1 MTAQKTTAPQK
12 SAAVR
17 RDEEVIRTHLDR
29 LRLDLVVAARITKV
43 HREWARPL
51 QPDPFS
57 RLYLIL
63 EGEGRLVVG
72 DQELFP
78 KPGEMCYLPAE
89 VPVSYETISDN
100 TFRKHWLHFSALIGE
115 RDIGEM
121 MTLPYIVQSKAP
133 EEAAALFEQVG
144 AADRDPPGLATPLRL
159 RSALTALFAHY
170 LDSAPP
176 GSVRLS
182 AQQTNESEIVQYI
195 QQNLATLLSVE
206 ELAAVFGYDLAAFMR
221 HFRTEF
227 GLSPKQYIKRAKIE
241 WAQRELATTNRPME
255 EIAAAVG
262 MDQSYFSKV
271 FRQVSSV
278 TPSAYRKMYRPHI

>member
-1 MTAQKTTAPQK
+1 MTTRAP
-12 SAAVR
+12 VITR
-17 RDEEVIRTHLDR
+17 REDELIRTQLDR
-29 LRLDLVVAARITKV
+29 LRLDLVVAARITRV
-43 HREWARPL
+43 HREWSRPL

-72 DQELFP
+72 EEELYP
-78 KPGEMCYLPAE
+78 EPGDLCYLPAE

-100 TFRKHWLHFSALIGE
+100 VFRKHWLHFSALIGD
-115 RDIGEM
+115 RDIGELL
-121 MTLPYIVQSKAP
+121 TLPYIVKSKAP

-182 AQQTNESEIVQYI
+182 TQQTSESSVVQYI
-195 QQNLATLLSVE
+195 QQNLGTPLTVE
-206 ELAAVFGYDLAAFMR
+206 ELAAHFGQDLATFVR
-221 HFRTEF
+221 RFRAEF
-227 GLSPKQYIKRAKIE
+227 GLSPKQYIKRARIE
-241 WAQRELATTNRPME
+241 WAQRELASTTRPME

-278 TPSAYRKMYRPHI
+278 TPSEYRKLYRPNG

>member
-1 MTAQKTTAPQK
+1 MNAPRTALTRQ
-12 SAAVR
+12 
-17 RDEEVIRTHLDR
+17 DELIRTHLDR

-72 DQELFP
+72 DQVLDP
-78 KPGEMCYLPAE
+78 QPGDLCYLPAE
-89 VPVSYETISDN
+89 VPVSYETVSDN
-100 TFRKHWLHFSALIGE
+100 TYRKHWLHFSALIGD
-115 RDIGEM
+115 RDIGDVL
-121 MTLPYIVQSKAP
+121 TLPYVVRSKSP
-133 EEAAALFEQVG
+133 EEAGALFEQVG

-159 RSALTALFAHY
+159 RSALTALFAHF

-176 GSVRLS
+176 GTVQLS
-182 AQQTNESEIVQYI
+182 PQQTSESDVVEYI
-195 QQNLATLLSVE
+195 QANLGNSLTVE
-206 ELAAVFGYDLAAFMR
+206 ELAAQFGQDQPSFIRY
-221 HFRTEF
+221 FRAEF
-227 GLSPKQYIKRAKIE
+227 GLSPKQYIKRARIE
-241 WAQRELATTNRPME
+241 WAQRELASTSRPME

-278 TPSAYRKMYRPHI
+278 TPSEYRKLYRPNS

>member
-1 MTAQKTTAPQK
+1 MVDT
-12 SAAVR
+12 R
-17 RDEEVIRTHLDR
+17 REEELIRTHLDR

-43 HREWARPL
+43 HREWSRPL

-72 DQELFP
+72 EQELFP
-78 KPGEMCYLPAE
+78 KPGELCYLPAD

-100 TFRKHWLHFSALIGE
+100 VFRKHWLHFSALVGD
-115 RDIGEM
+115 RDIGELL
-121 MTLPYIVQSKAP
+121 TLPYIVKSKAP

-182 AQQTNESEIVQYI
+182 QRQTGETSVVQYI
-195 QQNLATLLSVE
+195 QQNLGTPLTVE
-206 ELAAVFGYDLAAFMR
+206 ELAAQFGQDLATFVR
-221 HFRTEF
+221 RFRTEF
-227 GLSPKQYIKRAKIE
+227 GLSPKQYIKRTRIE
-241 WAQRELATTNRPME
+241 WAQRELASTTRPME

-278 TPSAYRKMYRPHI
+278 TPSEYRKLYRPNG

>member
-1 MTAQKTTAPQK
+1 M
-12 SAAVR
+12 
-17 RDEEVIRTHLDR
+17 
-29 LRLDLVVAARITKV
+29 AARITKV
-43 HREWARPL
+43 HREWSRPL
-51 QPDPFS
+51 QPDPFT

-63 EGEGRLVVG
+63 EGEGRLVVR
-72 DQELFP
+72 DQELYP
-78 KPGEMCYLPAE
+78 KPGELVYLPAD

-100 TFRKHWLHFSALIGE
+100 VFRKHWLHFSALIGD
-115 RDIGEM
+115 RDIGELL
-121 MTLPYIVQSKAP
+121 TLPYIVPSKAP

-159 RSALTALFAHY
+159 RSALTALFAHF
-170 LDSAPP
+170 LDSVPP
-176 GSVRLS
+176 GEVRLS
-182 AQQTNESEIVQYI
+182 PQQTSESEIVQYI
-195 QQNLATLLSVE
+195 QENLATLPSVE
-206 ELAAVFGYDLAAFMR
+206 ELAGRLGYDLPAFLR

-241 WAQRELATTNRPME
+241 WAQRELAATARPME

-278 TPSAYRKMYRPHI
+278 TPSAYRKLYR

>member
-1 MTAQKTTAPQK
+1 MTTRARTELARTEQQTAADQ
-12 SAAVR
+12 
-17 RDEEVIRTHLDR
+17 ETIRSYLDR

-43 HREWARPL
+43 HREWSRPL
-51 QPDPFS
+51 QPDPFT

-63 EGEGRLVVG
+63 EGEGRLVVR
-72 DQELFP
+72 DQELYP
-78 KPGEMCYLPAE
+78 KPGELVYLPAD

-100 TFRKHWLHFSALIGE
+100 VFRKHWLHFSALIGD
-115 RDIGEM
+115 RDIGELL
-121 MTLPYIVQSKAP
+121 TLPYIVPSKAP

-159 RSALTALFAHY
+159 RSALTALFAHF
-170 LDSAPP
+170 LDSVPP
-176 GSVRLS
+176 GEVRLS
-182 AQQTNESEIVQYI
+182 PQQTSESEIVQYI
-195 QQNLATLLSVE
+195 QENLATLPSVE
-206 ELAAVFGYDLAAFMR
+206 ELAARLGYDLPTFLR

-241 WAQRELATTNRPME
+241 WAQRELASTARPME

-278 TPSAYRKMYRPHI
+278 TPSAYRKLYR

>member
-1 MTAQKTTAPQK
+1 MTTLVNT
-12 SAAVR
+12 R
-17 RDEEVIRTHLDR
+17 REDELIRTHLDR

-43 HREWARPL
+43 HRGWSRAL

-72 DQELFP
+72 EQELFP
-78 KPGEMCYLPAE
+78 KPGELCYLPAD

-100 TFRKHWLHFSALIGE
+100 VFRKHWLHFSALIGD
-115 RDIGEM
+115 RDIGELV
-121 MTLPYIVQSKAP
+121 TLPYIVRSKAP

-182 AQQTNESEIVQYI
+182 VQQTNESSVVQYI
-195 QQNLATLLSVE
+195 QQNLDTPLTVE
-206 ELAAVFGYDLAAFMR
+206 ELAAQFGQDLATFVR
-221 HFRTEF
+221 RFRTEF
-227 GLSPKQYIKRAKIE
+227 GLSPKQYLKRTRIE
-241 WAQRELATTNRPME
+241 WAQRELASTTRPME

-278 TPSAYRKMYRPHI
+278 TPSEYRKLYRPNG

>member
-1 MTAQKTTAPQK
+1 MKTAD
-12 SAAVR
+12 AVVG
-17 RDEEVIRTHLDR
+17 EQEIIRSYLDR

-43 HREWARPL
+43 HREWSRAL
-51 QPDPFS
+51 MPDPFS

-72 DQELFP
+72 DQELYP
-78 KPGEMCYLPAE
+78 QPGELVYTPAD

-100 TFRKHWLHFSALIGE
+100 VFRKHWLHFSALIGD
-115 RDIGEM
+115 RDIGELI
-121 MTLPYIVQSKAP
+121 TLPYIVTSKAP
-133 EEAAALFEQVG
+133 DAAAALFEQVG
-144 AADRDPPGLATPLRL
+144 AADRDPPGLSTPLRM
-159 RSALTALFAHY
+159 RSALTALFAHF

-176 GSVRLS
+176 GTVRLS
-182 AQQTNESEIVQYI
+182 PQQTTESGIVRYI
-195 QQNLATLLSVE
+195 QDNLATLPSVE
-206 ELAAVFGYDLAAFMR
+206 ELAGVFGYDLPAFLR

-241 WAQRELATTNRPME
+241 WAQRELSTTARPME

-278 TPSAYRKMYRPHI
+278 TPSEYRKLYRPSN

>member
-1 MTAQKTTAPQK
+1 MTTQTPVIT
-12 SAAVR
+12 R
-17 RDEEVIRTHLDR
+17 REDELIRTQLDR
-29 LRLDLVVAARITKV
+29 LRLDLVVAARITRV
-43 HREWARPL
+43 HREWSRPL

-72 DQELFP
+72 EEELYP
-78 KPGEMCYLPAE
+78 EPGDLCYLPAE

-100 TFRKHWLHFSALIGE
+100 VFRKHWLHFSALIGD
-115 RDIGEM
+115 RDIGELL
-121 MTLPYIVQSKAP
+121 TLPYIVKSKAP

-182 AQQTNESEIVQYI
+182 TQQTSESSVVQYI
-195 QQNLATLLSVE
+195 QQNLSTPLTVE
-206 ELAAVFGYDLAAFMR
+206 ELAAHFGQDLATFVR
-221 HFRTEF
+221 RFRTEF
-227 GLSPKQYIKRAKIE
+227 GLSPKQYIKRARIE
-241 WAQRELATTNRPME
+241 WAQRELASTTRPME

-278 TPSAYRKMYRPHI
+278 TPSEYRKLYRPNG

>member
-1 MTAQKTTAPQK
+1 MSTQTPVIT
-12 SAAVR
+12 R
-17 RDEEVIRTHLDR
+17 REDELIRTQLDR
-29 LRLDLVVAARITKV
+29 LRLDLVVAARITRV
-43 HREWARPL
+43 HREWSRPL

-72 DQELFP
+72 DRELYP
-78 KPGEMCYLPAE
+78 KPGELCYLPAE

-100 TFRKHWLHFSALIGE
+100 VFRKHWLHFSALIGD
-115 RDIGEM
+115 RDVGEVL
-121 MTLPYIVQSKAP
+121 TLPYIVKSKAP

-182 AQQTNESEIVQYI
+182 TQQTSESSVVQYI
-195 QQNLATLLSVE
+195 QQNLGTPLTVE
-206 ELAAVFGYDLAAFMR
+206 ELAAHFGQDLATFVR
-221 HFRTEF
+221 RFRTEF
-227 GLSPKQYIKRAKIE
+227 GLSPKQYIKRARIE
-241 WAQRELATTNRPME
+241 WAQRELASTTRPME

-278 TPSAYRKMYRPHI
+278 TPSEYRKLYRPNG

>member
-1 MTAQKTTAPQK
+1 MTTTRTP
-12 SAAVR
+12 VITR
-17 RDEEVIRTHLDR
+17 REDELIRTQLDR
-29 LRLDLVVAARITKV
+29 LRLDLVVAARITRV
-43 HREWARPL
+43 HREWSRPL

-72 DQELFP
+72 EQELYP
-78 KPGEMCYLPAE
+78 EPGDLCYLPAE

-100 TFRKHWLHFSALIGE
+100 VFRKHWLHFSALIGD
-115 RDIGEM
+115 RDIGELL
-121 MTLPYIVQSKAP
+121 TLPYIVKSKAP

-182 AQQTNESEIVQYI
+182 TQQTSESSVVQYI
-195 QQNLATLLSVE
+195 QQNLGTALTVE
-206 ELAAVFGYDLAAFMR
+206 ELAAHFGQDLATFVR
-221 HFRTEF
+221 RFRTEF
-227 GLSPKQYIKRAKIE
+227 GLSPKQYIKRARIE
-241 WAQRELATTNRPME
+241 WAQRELASTTRPME

-278 TPSAYRKMYRPHI
+278 TPSEYRKLYRPNG

>member
-1 MTAQKTTAPQK
+1 MSTTP
-12 SAAVR
+12 SAETVASR
-17 RDEEVIRTHLDR
+17 RDEELIRTQLDR

-43 HREWARPL
+43 HRGWSRPL
-51 QPDPFS
+51 VPDPFS

-78 KPGEMCYLPAE
+78 KPGELCYLPAE

-100 TFRKHWLHFSALIGE
+100 VFRKHWLHFSAQIGE
-115 RDIGEM
+115 RDIGEVL
-121 MTLPYIVQSKAP
+121 TLPYIVPSKSP
-133 EEAAALFEQVG
+133 DEAACLFEQVG
-144 AADRDPPGLATPLRL
+144 AADRDPPGLATPLRV

-176 GSVRLS
+176 GSIRL
-182 AQQTNESEIVQYI
+182 AHQETSETSVVQYI
-195 QQNLATLLSVE
+195 QQNLGNPLTVE
-206 ELAAVFGYDLAAFMR
+206 LLAAQFGQDLATFVR
-221 HFRTEF
+221 RFRTEF
-227 GLSPKQYIKRAKIE
+227 GLSPKQYIKRTRIE
-241 WAQRELATTNRPME
+241 WAQRELTTTNRPME

-278 TPSAYRKMYRPHI
+278 TPSAYRKLYRPRS

>member
-1 MTAQKTTAPQK
+1 MTTQTPVIT
-12 SAAVR
+12 R
-17 RDEEVIRTHLDR
+17 REDELIRTQLDR
-29 LRLDLVVAARITKV
+29 LRLDLVVAARITRV
-43 HREWARPL
+43 HREWSRPL

-72 DQELFP
+72 EEELYP
-78 KPGEMCYLPAE
+78 EPGDLCYLPAE

-100 TFRKHWLHFSALIGE
+100 VFRKHWLHFSALIGD
-115 RDIGEM
+115 RDIGEVL
-121 MTLPYIVQSKAP
+121 TLPYIVKSKAP

-176 GSVRLS
+176 RSVRLS
-182 AQQTNESEIVQYI
+182 TQQTSESSVVQYI
-195 QQNLATLLSVE
+195 QQNLGTPLTVE
-206 ELAAVFGYDLAAFMR
+206 ELAAHFGQDLATFVR
-221 HFRTEF
+221 RFRTEF
-227 GLSPKQYIKRAKIE
+227 GLSPKQYIKRARIE
-241 WAQRELATTNRPME
+241 WAQRELTTTTRPME

-278 TPSAYRKMYRPHI
+278 TPSEYRKLYRPNG

>member
-1 MTAQKTTAPQK
+1 MKTEPVDV
-12 SAAVR
+12 AVLG
-17 RDEEVIRTHLDR
+17 DEEIVRTHLDR
-29 LRLDLVVAARITKV
+29 LRLDLVVASRITHV
-43 HREWARPL
+43 HREWYRPL

-72 DQELFP
+72 EQELYP
-78 KPGEMCYLPAE
+78 KPGELCYLPAD
-89 VPVSYETISDN
+89 VPVSYSTISDN
-100 TFRKHWLHFSALIGE
+100 TFRKHWLHFSALIGD

-121 MTLPYIVQSKAP
+121 LTLPFIVPSRAP
-133 EEAAALFEQVG
+133 AEAAALFEQVG
-144 AADRDPPGLATPLRL
+144 AADRDPPGLATPLRI

-176 GSVRLS
+176 GSIRLS
-182 AQQTNESEIVQYI
+182 PQQTGESGIVRYI
-195 QQNLATLLSVE
+195 EENLASPLTVE
-206 ELAAVFGYDLAAFMR
+206 DLAAQFGFDLSAFIR

-227 GLSPKQYIKRAKIE
+227 GLSPKQFIKRARIE
-241 WAQRELATTNRPME
+241 RAQRELVTTSRPME

-278 TPSAYRKMYRPHI
+278 TPSEYRKMYRPRS

>member
-1 MTAQKTTAPQK
+1 MTTQAP
-12 SAAVR
+12 VNTR
-17 RDEEVIRTHLDR
+17 REEELIRTHLDR

-43 HREWARPL
+43 HREWSRPL

-72 DQELFP
+72 EQELFP
-78 KPGEMCYLPAE
+78 KPGELCFLPAD

-100 TFRKHWLHFSALIGE
+100 VFRKHWLHFSALVGD
-115 RDIGEM
+115 RDIGELL
-121 MTLPYIVQSKAP
+121 TLPYIVKSKAP
-133 EEAAALFEQVG
+133 EEAATLFEQVG
-144 AADRDPPGLATPLRL
+144 AADRDPPSLATPLRL

-176 GSVRLS
+176 GSVRL
-182 AQQTNESEIVQYI
+182 AQQQTEETSVVQYI
-195 QQNLATLLSVE
+195 QQNLDTPLSVE
-206 ELAAVFGYDLAAFMR
+206 ELAAQFGQDLATFVR
-221 HFRTEF
+221 RFRTEF
-227 GLSPKQYIKRAKIE
+227 GLSPKQYIKRTRIE
-241 WAQRELATTNRPME
+241 WAQRELASTTRPME

-278 TPSAYRKMYRPHI
+278 TPSEYRKLYRPNG

>member
-1 MTAQKTTAPQK
+1 MTTPLRTEQQTAADQ
-12 SAAVR
+12 
-17 RDEEVIRTHLDR
+17 ETIRSYLDR

-43 HREWARPL
+43 HREWSRPL
-51 QPDPFS
+51 QPDPFT

-63 EGEGRLVVG
+63 EGEGRLVVR
-72 DQELFP
+72 DQELYP
-78 KPGEMCYLPAE
+78 KPGELVYLPAD

-100 TFRKHWLHFSALIGE
+100 VFRKHWLHFSALIGD
-115 RDIGEM
+115 RDIGELL
-121 MTLPYIVQSKAP
+121 TLPYIVPSKAP

-159 RSALTALFAHY
+159 RSALTALFAHF
-170 LDSAPP
+170 LDSVPP
-176 GSVRLS
+176 GDVRLS
-182 AQQTNESEIVQYI
+182 PQQTSESEIVQYI
-195 QQNLATLLSVE
+195 QENLATLPSVE
-206 ELAAVFGYDLAAFMR
+206 ELAGRLGYDLPAFLR

-241 WAQRELATTNRPME
+241 WAQRELAATARPME

-278 TPSAYRKMYRPHI
+278 TPSAYRKLYR

>member
-1 MTAQKTTAPQK
+1 MTTAQKNTVQE
-12 SAAVR
+12 S
-17 RDEEVIRTHLDR
+17 ELEIIRTYLDR

-43 HREWARPL
+43 HREWSRPL
-51 QPDPFS
+51 MPDPFS

-72 DQELFP
+72 DQELYP
-78 KPGEMCYLPAE
+78 RPGELVYLPAD

-100 TFRKHWLHFSALIGE
+100 VFRKHWLHFNALIGD

-121 MTLPYIVQSKAP
+121 LTLPYIVPSKAP

-182 AQQTNESEIVQYI
+182 ERQTSESGIVQYI
-195 QQNLATLLSVE
+195 QDNLATLPSVE
-206 ELAAVFGYDLAAFMR
+206 ELAAVFGYDLPSFLR

-227 GLSPKQYIKRAKIE
+227 GLSPKQYIKRARIE
-241 WAQRELATTNRPME
+241 WAQRELTATARPME

-278 TPSAYRKMYRPHI
+278 TPSEYRKLYRPNN